1 MRGLRRWLIVPAGV
15 LVGGLTL
22 LGADPLQGQ
31 PRASPGGLTGQ
42 LLIATPA
49 LRDPN
54 FEQTVVYLVRHD
66 GDGAMGIVVNRPV
79 GEIPLATLLTQSGL
93 DARGVTGTLTLH
105 RGGPVAPNRVVVLH
119 SYDYRAPGT
128 ERLSGGLAITWQVDI
143 LRALAAGGGPRRAL
157 FAVGHAGWAAGQL
170 EDEIRA
176 GAWVVA
182 PSDPGLLFDDRSDT
196 KWERAFRRQRIEL

>member
-1 MRGLRRWLIVPAGV
+1 MRVRRRSLTLLAGI
-15 LVGGLTL
+15 LVGGLAL
-22 LGADPLQGQ
+22 PGADPLQGQ
-31 PRASPGGLTGQ
+31 PTSSPGGLTGQ
-42 LLIATPA
+42 LLVATPA

-54 FEQTVVYLVRHD
+54 FEHTVVYLVRHD
-66 GDGAMGIVVNRPV
+66 GDGAMGVVVNRPV

-93 DARGVTGTLTLH
+93 DAQGVTGTLTLH
-105 RGGPVAPNRVVVLH
+105 RGGPVAPMRVVVLH
-119 SYDYRAPGT
+119 SDDYQAPGT
-128 ERLSGGLAITWQVDI
+128 QRLGGNLALTWQADI

-182 PSDPGLLFDDRSDT
+182 PSDPGLLFDERSDT

>member
-1 MRGLRRWLIVPAGV
+1 MRALRRRLTVLAGV

-22 LGADPLQGQ
+22 LPADPLPGQ

-54 FEQTVVYLVRHD
+54 FEQTVVYLVHHD

-93 DARGVTGTLTLH
+93 DARGVTGTLMLH
-105 RGGPVAPNRVVVLH
+105 RGGPVAPTRIVVLH
-119 SYDYRAPGT
+119 SDDDRAPGT
-128 ERLSGGLAITWQVDI
+128 ERLSGGLALTWQADI

-196 KWERAFRRQRIEL
+196 KWERAFKRQRIEL